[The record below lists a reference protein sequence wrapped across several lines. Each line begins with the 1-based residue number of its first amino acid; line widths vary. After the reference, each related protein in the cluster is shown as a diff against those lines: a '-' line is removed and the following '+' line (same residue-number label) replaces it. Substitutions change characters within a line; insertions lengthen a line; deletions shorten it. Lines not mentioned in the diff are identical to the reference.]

1 LFYFDKVLIKRQLS
15 GAWWFG
21 TSLAKPHARWID
33 YMDKIIEKKRFS
45 KKNILIYSG
54 ILLLLCLVIYGY
66 TLSLNKV
73 YKADADKVTISKVE
87 YGDFEDVV
95 LLNATVVPLTSV
107 IVSSSEGGTVAEI
120 FTENGASVTKG
131 TPLLRIAN
139 PNALSGYTSS
149 ETSIIEQIN
158 QLRKLRLDLE
168 QNQRVMKQD
177 MMVIENSLR
186 TASRK
191 YKIDSTLFQKKVI
204 TREEF
209 NTSSQDYEYYKDRR
223 SILKQAMDQENQS
236 RKMQLHQIDFSIG
249 RMDQSL
255 ESIRQNIENMT
266 IKAPVSGRLSSYD
279 PVIGKS
285 YNSNEMLGKIDVM
298 QGYKLQAGVD
308 EYYINRVK
316 EGQRANCEINGKEY
330 QLVVR
335 KVIPEV
341 TSGQFQIEL
350 VFDGKTADDLRRG
363 LSLQTKLT
371 LSDNSK
377 SLMLAQGQFFQSTG
391 GNWVY
396 VIKDGEA
403 RKRNV
408 KVGRKNYL
416 YYEIMEGLQK
426 GEEVITSS
434 YDQFNQYDIIKISK

>member
-1 LFYFDKVLIKRQLS
+1 MGVLWHVLGKPLVNSDKTPMDKVIK
-15 GAWWFG
+15 
-21 TSLAKPHARWID
+21 
-33 YMDKIIEKKRFS
+33 KKRFS
-45 KKNILIYSG
+45 KKNVLMLAG
-54 ILLLLCLVIYGY
+54 ILAVVCLAGYGY
-66 TLSLNKV
+66 SLSLNKV
-73 YKADADKVTISKVE
+73 YKADADKVTISKVA

-139 PNALSGYTSS
+139 PNALSAYTSS

-191 YKIDSTLFQKKVI
+191 YRIDSTLFQKRVI
-204 TREEF
+204 TKEEF

-223 SILKQAMDQENQS
+223 AILKQAMDQESQS
-236 RKMQLHQIDFSIG
+236 RKMQLSQIDFSIG
-249 RMDQSL
+249 RMDESL

-285 YNSNEMLGKIDVM
+285 YGANEMLGKIDVM

-316 EGQRANCEINGKEY
+316 EGQRANCEINGKNY
-330 QLVVR
+330 QLLVR

-350 VFDGKTADDLRRG
+350 IFDGKSADELRRG

-377 SLMLAQGQFFQSTG
+377 SLMLSQGQFFQSTG

-396 VIKDGEA
+396 VVKDGEA
-403 RKRNV
+403 RKRNI

-426 GEEVITSS
+426 DEQVITSS
-434 YDQFNQYDIIKISK
+434 YDQYNQYDIIQIKK